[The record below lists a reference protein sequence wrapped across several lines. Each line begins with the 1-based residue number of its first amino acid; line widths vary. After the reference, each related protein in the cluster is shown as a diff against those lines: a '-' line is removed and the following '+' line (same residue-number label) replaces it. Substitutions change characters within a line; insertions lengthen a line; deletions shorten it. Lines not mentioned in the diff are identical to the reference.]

1 MRAFILRNTAVSL
14 LLLLSLAFLQAQGV
28 RMIQNEHHG
37 DSSYYD
43 ISEIAPGRFWMAGEN
58 GLLNEIDDEGNLTR
72 IAFPEPDLDILRIVS
87 NDEKVF
93 VGTNHGGLFSYDLR
107 TEKWLKAV
115 VPDNFEKRCFYD
127 LLLLPNQNRLMV
139 SGGHQKI
146 AKGIKTVPLGFI
158 ASIDLEFFEELNIH
172 HKNSLSFVWS
182 LEHAEGKIYAA
193 SFGGRNTKIMQASE
207 LDLEFSK
214 QSVVPG
220 LIHHLEEAGGSIFYS
235 GTASS
240 KYSQHGIIG
249 MLGGPHEKLDG
260 YGCIWSIKRLGGG
273 WLGLNYYGDVLFLS
287 ESLEVDSK
295 LSVTKNSIYEFQP
308 INEHQALMVG
318 HGQKSMMLDL
328 HMDKNRL
335 SVKN

>member
-1 MRAFILRNTAVSL
+1 MKAFVLRNTAVL
-14 LLLLSLAFLQAQGV
+14 LLLLVSQGILKAQGI
-28 RMIQNEHHG
+28 RMIQSEYHA

-58 GLLNEIDDEGNLTR
+58 GLLNEIDDDGNITR
-72 IAFPEPDLDILRIVS
+72 IPFPEPDLDILRIVS

-107 TEKWLKAV
+107 SKKWLKAV

-127 LLLLPNQNRLMV
+127 LLLLPDQNRLMV

-172 HKNSLSFVWS
+172 QKNSLSFVWS
-182 LEHAEGKIYAA
+182 LEYADGNIYAA
-193 SFGGRNTKIMQASE
+193 SFTGRSTKILKASE
-207 LDLEFSK
+207 LELEFEKHSI
-214 QSVVPG
+214 VPG
-220 LIHHLEEAGGSIFYS
+220 LVHHLEEAGGSIFYS

-249 MLGGPHEKLDG
+249 MLGGPQEKLDG

-273 WLGLNYYGDVLFLS
+273 WVGLNYYGDVLFLN
-287 ESLEVDSK
+287 ESLEVDRR
-295 LSVTKNSIYEFQP
+295 LSAAKNSIYEFQP
-308 INEHQALMVG
+308 ISEHQALMVG

-328 HMDKNRL
+328 HMDDNTL